1 MINFRTFAI
10 GALAATL
17 VAGPLPAQEN
27 AHLLTVTNGTDVA
40 IEYFYFATCGGG
52 EWGKDRLG
60 ASETIKP
67 GTRKV
72 FSLKGGKND
81 CCYDLRVKLQTIAS
95 RQKLNVDICRE
106 SEWVVR

>member
-1 MINFRTFAI
+1 MIHLRAYAI
-10 GALAATL
+10 ATL
-17 VAGPLPAQEN
+17 VATSAAGSLTAQDN

-60 ASETIKP
+60 ANETIKP
-67 GTRKV
+67 GARKV